1 MRADGEK
8 RGGGRGRKERQNK
21 DSTGKPAKK
30 ARKGGDIKKGPCLED
45 LFGGDAGDLSDD
57 LWGEGY
63 GAKGLAADLLDFE
76 DYDPY
81 IKSLNV
87 DMEREVTKR

>member
-1 MRADGEK
+1 MNDDVMVEQVMTVS
-8 RGGGRGRKERQNK
+8 EEN
-21 DSTGKPAKK
+21 
-30 ARKGGDIKKGPCLED
+30 
-45 LFGGDAGDLSDD
+45 FGGDAGDLSDD